1 MRTSL
6 TLVGGAKCDNG
17 IELQLVIPNHN
28 LAFSESLLGQS
39 LEEHMH
45 GNLKLFIEY
54 REKVSK
60 GELE

>member
-1 MRTSL
+1 M
-6 TLVGGAKCDNG
+6 
-17 IELQLVIPNHN
+17 QLVIPNHN

-39 LEEHMH
+39 LEEHMN